1 MLLAENLDLPPKTAA
16 TQVYGFIAR
25 RGGGKSYAASKL
37 VELLVLAGYQVVI
50 VDQVGNWGPGLRR
63 SADGKGPGLPIPVF
77 GGEHPDIPV
86 DASMGEHIGRLVI
99 ERSVSCVLD
108 VSSFSQR
115 EMKTFVTGFAEAFY
129 AAAKN
134 KKAPRMLVLEEAQEV
149 APQNIG
155 HGDERMF
162 GAIRRIVRLGRNYG
176 LGAMLI
182 SQRPQSISKEVLNQ
196 VEALFIGQL
205 SGSHERKAIE
215 AWCDAHDG
223 DKSWLKEL
231 PRLQPGEFFFR
242 SPQWLKAYERVRILP
257 KQTYDASATPENDDE
272 DFEGFPPTISLADVE
287 GLRAAL
293 ESLAAPSGKSAK
305 GRVGSRGAKDIEVS
319 APVDSAEL
327 VQLREENARL
337 SELADERG
345 RQLNSVSAAVVAQRD
360 EVREL
365 LRSAF
370 AVLARDAVGDSLVGM
385 QQRHPEIIVGTKGTG
400 LATASAVPSFRTRQ
414 EMEAA
419 GLGEFWPYA
428 TDEAPPARPLTVIP
442 VTREVAPLPPKAKP
456 SKGKAGGQGFSGR
469 AEEMLQVVCEFY
481 PVELTRRQ
489 VGLAMGISSTTGS
502 FKNYV
507 SELYTAG
514 CIDKIGD
521 RLLPTSKA
529 LGSAQFDQVPNTYAG
544 RFNRLAK
551 NLGGRENELLRLVAS
566 NQAGIS
572 RAKCGA
578 AMGISHTT
586 GSFKNYVSALFS
598 NGLIDK
604 VGDALK
610 PSQWLLRGKHHA

>member
-223 DKSWLKEL
+223 DKSWLKGTPAAAAWRVLL
-231 PRLQPGEFFFR
+231 P
-242 SPQWLKAYERVRILP
+242 LP
-257 KQTYDASATPENDDE
+257 PVAQGLRAGAHPAQADLRRQRHAENDDE

>member
-25 RGGGKSYAASKL
+25 RGGGKTFAASKL
-37 VELLVLAGYQVVI
+37 VELLIVAGYQVVI

-63 SADGKGPGLPIPVF
+63 SADGKGPGLPVPVF
-77 GGEHPDIPV
+77 GGEHHDIDV
-86 DASMGEHIGRLVI
+86 EASMGEHIGRLVI

-129 AAAKN
+129 AAAKS

-176 LGAMLI
+176 LGAILI

-242 SPQWLKAYERVRILP
+242 SPQWLKAYLRVRILP
-257 KQTYDASATPENDDE
+257 KQTWDASATPESADE
-272 DFEGFPPTISLADVE
+272 DFDPAAFTAHYTDVDGLRDALASLAKPTE
-287 GLRAAL
+287 KR
-293 ESLAAPSGKSAK
+293 K
-305 GRVGSRGAKDIEVS
+305 GAKEHLDAIRAS
-319 APVDSAEL
+319 AAEL
-327 VQLREENARL
+327 DTIVQLREENARL

-370 AVLARDAVGDSLVGM
+370 AVLARDAVGDSLVGV
-385 QQRHPEIIVGTKGTG
+385 QQRHPEIIIGTKGTG

-456 SKGKAGGQGFSGR
+456 SKGKGSGQGFSGR

-514 CIDKIGD
+514 CIDKVGD

-529 LGSAQFDQVPNTYAG
+529 LGSFQVDQVPNTYAG

-566 NQAGIS
+566 NHAGIS

-610 PSQWLLRGKHHA
+610 PSQWLLRGKHS